1 MLQNR
6 FPDKHS
12 RLVSRIVV
20 LLSEKGYQNIKSV
33 LPDGDPPEKIV
44 WQSSGNGYLP
54 DVSVRAEE
62 FRFFSAETVDSI
74 QDEDTTDKLKLFSA
88 YAETNDALFYVAF
101 PKGDA
106 ASVRARIDELGVE
119 VCLWEV

>member
-6 FPDKHS
+6 YPDKHS

-20 LLSEKGYQNIKSV
+20 LLTEKGYQNIKSV
-33 LPDGDPPEKIV
+33 LSDSESPEKIV

-62 FRFFSAETVDSI
+62 FRFFSAETADSI
-74 QDEDTTDKLKLFSA
+74 QDEDTADKLKLFSA
-88 YAETNDALFYVAF
+88 YAETNGALFYVVF

-106 ASVRARIDELGVE
+106 VPVRARIEELGGE
-119 VCLWEV
+119 ICLWEV